1 VQIKRVHLKS
11 FRCFSSF
18 DIEFDSPCILIEGA
32 NGSGKTTILEAIH
45 YLSYVRSFRTF
56 SPNDLFQFDHDSFF
70 IKVYYETYIEDQIL
84 HNQVQAGV
92 EGKKKLVKVD
102 NKTVTSYKELVDHY
116 RVVTLTEDDLSLVKG
131 APEGRRNFIDQAAS
145 LANPLFL
152 KKIRFFKKILQ
163 NRNSMLQ
170 SDNINQEMYNLW
182 TEKLWQESV
191 DIQKER
197 KVLLKEIQDIVQQLV
212 EKYFSSEFSIKLSY
226 KQNKIKKNMSFEDF
240 LIENPFLQEQETRIR
255 RSLFGAHLDDI
266 IISFNDKKSRHFA
279 SRGQQKL
286 IVVLLKIAQLKQ
298 LEIKKGEAIFLLD
311 DFATDFDETKMKLI
325 LKALENLK
333 GQIILTCPLGNS
345 KLKNLLKKYKFQ
357 TISLD

>member
-1 VQIKRVHLKS
+1 
-11 FRCFSSF
+11 
-18 DIEFDSPCILIEGA
+18 
-32 NGSGKTTILEAIH
+32 
-45 YLSYVRSFRTF
+45 
-56 SPNDLFQFDHDSFF
+56 
-70 IKVYYETYIEDQIL
+70 
-84 HNQVQAGV
+84 
-92 EGKKKLVKVD
+92 
-102 NKTVTSYKELVDHY
+102 
-116 RVVTLTEDDLSLVKG
+116 
-131 APEGRRNFIDQAAS
+131 
-145 LANPLFL
+145 
-152 KKIRFFKKILQ
+152 
-163 NRNSMLQ
+163 MLQ